1 MIDKLRFVDEDDSG
15 NFLDFEIVA
24 SSLHPGWH
32 AMLRKRALDGSVLRS
47 VEELSATYVRDTYDS
62 ASGLVTAHTL
72 SVPFQRLKQL

>member
-15 NFLDFEIVA
+15 NFLEIVA